1 MVMSMVYIFLYF
13 MLIWIPYA
21 YPQNYIA
28 WWYSSSS
35 PSFEE
40 LPYQYLEWLH
50 SFSFPP
56 TYIRIPPTPFAT
68 NILPFIIFG
77 VLVVAI
83 LTRVR

>member
-1 MVMSMVYIFLYF
+1 MVMSMVCIFLYF

-28 WWYSSSS
+28 WWYGSSS

-56 TYIRIPPTPFAT
+56 KYIRIPPTPFAT

-83 LTRVR
+83 LTGVR